1 MKWVRGMTINYREEI
16 RRLIKGKVLFNVP
29 MKRFTSMKVGGP
41 VDGLLFP
48 RNVGELKKVVRYAR
62 KKSIPVMILGKGTN
76 MIVRDKG
83 IRGWMINLMQGLKK
97 IRAEGEVVEA
107 EAGAP
112 LQRLVQFSVQK
123 GLTGFEPFYG
133 IPGTVGGGLVMNAGA
148 WGSELKDI
156 LLSMTLMKENG
167 DIVERPRSR
176 LRFSYRGLVLPSKWI
191 ILKGEFQLKK
201 GKKKEMVERIKSYS
215 EQRRERQPLD
225 YPSAGSIFKNPAG
238 GRAGRWIEE
247 AGLKGYRVGQAMV
260 SERHANFIINLG
272 NATATDVIRLMERVE
287 KKVSEEKGVSLERE
301 VKVVGE

>member
-1 MKWVRGMTINYREEI
+1 MTIDYRKEEI
-16 RRLIKGKVLFNVP
+16 RRLIKGKVFFNVP
-29 MKRFTSMKVGGP
+29 MKQFTSMKVGGP
-41 VDGLLFP
+41 VDVLLFP

-62 KKSIPVMILGKGTN
+62 KKSIPITILGKGTN

-97 IRAEGEVVEA
+97 IRAEREVVEA
-107 EAGAP
+107 EAGAS

-133 IPGTVGGGLVMNAGA
+133 IPGTVGGGLSMNAGA

-167 DIVERPRSR
+167 DIIERPRSR
-176 LRFSYRGLVLPSKWI
+176 LRFSYRGLALPSKWV
-191 ILKGEFQLKK
+191 ILKGRFQLKK

-215 EQRRERQPLD
+215 EQRREKQPLD

-238 GRAGRWIEE
+238 GGAGRWIED
-247 AGLKGYRVGQAMV
+247 AGLKGYRIGQAMV

-272 NATATDVIRLMERVE
+272 NATATEVIHVMEWVE
-287 KKVSEEKGVSLERE
+287 KKVSEEKGVALERE

>member
-1 MKWVRGMTINYREEI
+1 MGRVF
-16 RRLIKGKVLFNVP
+16 FNAP

-41 VDGLLFP
+41 VDALLFP
-48 RNVGELKKVVRYAR
+48 RDVGELKKVVRYAR

-83 IRGWMINLMQGLKK
+83 VRGWMVNLTQGLKK
-97 IRAEGEVVEA
+97 IRAKGEVVEA

-123 GLTGFEPFYG
+123 GLAGFEPFYG
-133 IPGTVGGGLVMNAGA
+133 IPGTVGGGLAMNAGA

-167 DIVERPRSR
+167 DIVKRRRSR
-176 LRFSYRGLVLPSKWI
+176 LRFSYRGLALPSKWI
-191 ILKGEFQLKK
+191 ILKGQFQLKK

-215 EQRRERQPLD
+215 EQRREKQPLD

-238 GRAGRWIEE
+238 GSAGRWIEE
-247 AGLKGYRVGQAMV
+247 AGLKGYRMGQAMV

-272 NATATDVIRLMERVE
+272 HATATDVIHLIEWVE
-287 KKVSEEKGVSLERE
+287 TKVSEEKGVSLERE